1 VIRVRTSSVQ
11 DTKALAAG
19 LAPLLRPG
27 DLVVLCGELGT
38 GKTAFAQG
46 LASGLGVEGPVTSPT
61 FTMANRYEGEL
72 TVNHLDV
79 YRLDRLR
86 EADDLAV
93 GELLDSDAVTMIEW
107 GEAIRAV
114 LPRDYLEVRLGYGEG
129 DDDRTLSFQ
138 AQGGWAARAES
149 LADRVKSSPGAEP
162 C

>member
-1 VIRVRTSSVQ
+1 MIRVRTSSVE
-11 DTKALAAG
+11 DTRALAAA
-19 LAPLLRPG
+19 LAPVLRPG

-46 LASGLGVEGPVTSPT
+46 VAAGLGVEQRVTSPT
-61 FTMANRYEGEL
+61 FTMAHRYEGDV

-93 GELLDSDAVTMIEW
+93 GELLDGDAVTMIEW
-107 GEAIRAV
+107 GEAIRTE
-114 LPRDYLEVRLGYGEG
+114 LPRDYLEVTLGYGEG
-129 DDDRTLSFQ
+129 DDDRTLAFQ
-138 AQGGWAARAES
+138 ALGRWAARAEA
-149 LADRVKSSPGAEP
+149 LADRVKSCPGVEP